1 MSVSEFVCIHHRY
14 TRTGGGN
21 LISGTF
27 QWYTWH
33 RVTYFSG
40 GISQYKLVSVSV
52 CVCHGLC
59 FSSQLLQRCDNS
71 PRCWLHVI
79 PDRRIW
85 LPLRYSK
92 RESRAPGCV
101 FPPHRRLPS
110 AGEALEE
117 DFIPS
122 QTCVHI
128 SKNWHYFFTPR
139 LSNSLTFP
147 PSSDTPIPPSFLP
160 RLRPTRHWLTDIL
173 PSHLNAATCTSGFC
187 VVGRIDFRDLS
198 SVYQQSIPP
207 KHTPTTNRDWNSL
220 SSTEPPLSLLLDF
233 SRRDRS

>member
-1 MSVSEFVCIHHRY
+1 MSVSEFVCIHHWY

-52 CVCHGLC
+52 CVYICHGLC

-79 PDRRIW
+79 PDLRIW

-92 RESRAPGCV
+92 RERERVELQVVYSHHTEGSHPLERLW
-101 FPPHRRLPS
+101 RRTL
-110 AGEALEE
+110 
-117 DFIPS
+117 
-122 QTCVHI
+122 
-128 SKNWHYFFTPR
+128 Y
-139 LSNSLTFP
+139 
-147 PSSDTPIPPSFLP
+147 LP
-160 RLRPTRHWLTDIL
+160 RLVYTFPKTGITFLPLAYPTPSLFPHLRTHLYPSFEAYSPLTDWHI
-173 PSHLNAATCTSGFC
+173 T
-187 VVGRIDFRDLS
+187 LS
-198 SVYQQSIPP
+198 S
-207 KHTPTTNRDWNSL
+207 
-220 SSTEPPLSLLLDF
+220 
-233 SRRDRS
+233 